1 MIHWLFGSPASV
13 MLNDQQVTGKM
24 GHNTEAW
31 ISTRTCFPAPAALGE
46 SMTLQWHPIER
57 PAVLRGPQSC
67 LSLVSGD
74 AGKWTVFLW
83 LWKSP
88 RLSRS
93 NIYKVKSSINGSF
106 RLLGWFLGAHQVVS
120 PHDQRLTSALGI
132 KIWIKNKVPIEP
144 RFFLT
149 KLLDSA

>member
-1 MIHWLFGSPASV
+1 MVHWLFGSPASV
-13 MLNDQQVTGKM
+13 IWSAGNRENGAQHRGVNFYENMFSSSCSSWRKHDSPV
-24 GHNTEAW
+24 
-31 ISTRTCFPAPAALGE
+31 
-46 SMTLQWHPIER
+46 ER

-67 LSLVSGD
+67 LSLVSWD

-93 NIYKVKSSINGSF
+93 NIYKGKSSINGSF
-106 RLLGWFLGAHQVVS
+106 LLLGWFLGAHQVVS
-120 PHDQRLTSALGI
+120 PHDRLTSALGI